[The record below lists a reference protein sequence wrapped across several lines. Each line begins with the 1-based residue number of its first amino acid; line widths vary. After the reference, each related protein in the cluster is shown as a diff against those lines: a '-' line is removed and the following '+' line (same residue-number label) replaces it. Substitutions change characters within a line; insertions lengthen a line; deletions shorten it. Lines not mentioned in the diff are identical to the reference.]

1 MALALLDPD
10 GVITMDDVPARLNAN
25 PWDSASAGQ
34 KTHAEKVAA
43 LVAGMA
49 DAVREGCS
57 VNQVVNTF
65 LARCEAGMLTPR
77 EVFACSQ
84 LQKSQ
89 KGLSAPTLKR
99 WVRAYVAGGKAA
111 LLPRIRA

>member
-1 MALALLDPD
+1 
-10 GVITMDDVPARLNAN
+10 
-25 PWDSASAGQ
+25 
-34 KTHAEKVAA
+34 
-43 LVAGMA
+43 MA

-111 LLPRIRA
+111 LLPRHTGRVRKDYG